1 VVDQLAKL
9 ASLLESGLLTRAEFD
24 RLKAALLA
32 GPDAGPPAA
41 PEKRPAIV
49 LGRSAWPGVP
59 SVAPI
64 PPVPPAADPP
74 FTPGWPGPEAG

>member
-1 VVDQLAKL
+1 MDQLSKL
-9 ASLLESGLLTRAEFD
+9 AGLLESGLLTRAEFD

-32 GPDAGPPAA
+32 GPDANPPAGQDNT
-41 PEKRPAIV
+41 RVSVV

-64 PPVPPAADPP
+64 PPVPPVADPP
-74 FTPGWPGPEAG
+74 FTPGWPGPGAG